1 MIRKWKSILQ
11 IAATYIGTVVG
22 AGFATGKEVF
32 EFFSRFGFIGI
43 IGILISGLLFVT
55 IGTKMMII
63 GHRIQANSYQEFNN
77 YLFGKKIGPFING
90 LTMIILYGIT
100 SVMLSGTGAISEEQ
114 LGVPYYIGIL
124 LTLFL
129 TFIIMVG
136 GLNGVLGINSLVVPM
151 MLLFSLILW
160 LTIDFQPMSLNNV
173 WDDWTGYVNPF
184 LYVAF
189 NLAMAQAVLVPLGKE
204 MEDENV
210 LKWGGILGGVGLTV
224 MLLSYHLSLSSLVN
238 VNALDIP
245 MAEFIKNYGM
255 VIHLLFLLVIYGE
268 ILTTLVGN
276 VFGLTRQIQS
286 FIDLPEKIIVL
297 IILSLCFI
305 ISLIGFG
312 TLLSILYPL
321 FGYIG
326 LLLLITL
333 FVYKLP
339 KQ

>member
-1 MIRKWKSILQ
+1 MKRKWKSSLQ

-32 EFFSRFGFIGI
+32 EFFSRFGFIGT

-63 GHRIQANSYQEFNN
+63 GHRIQASSYQEFNN

-160 LTIDFQPMSLNNV
+160 LTIDFQPISLNSV
-173 WDDWTGYVNPF
+173 WDDWTAYVNPF

-204 MEDENV
+204 MENESI
-210 LKWGGILGGVGLTV
+210 LKWGGILGGVGLTA

-245 MAEFIKNYGM
+245 MAEIIKNYGM
-255 VIHLLFLLVIYGE
+255 GIHLLFLLVIYGE

-286 FIDLPEKIIVL
+286 FVDLPEKIIVFV
-297 IILSLCFI
+297 ILSLCFI